1 MDTSQPWATR
11 SGNATLTIEGP
22 PMMAQQQQPE
32 NREKINFITKVQ
44 VDRPMSATPGSGY
57 KPPGGIG

>member
-1 MDTSQPWATR
+1 
-11 SGNATLTIEGP
+11 
-22 PMMAQQQQPE
+22 MMAQQQQPE

-44 VDRPMSATPGSGY
+44 VDRPISATPGSGY